1 MMYGW
6 NQGMGW
12 GFGGWLFAI
21 ILIGGAIVGIVFVV
35 QWLGNKNGRTYGGT
49 SEGETLQSAEEI
61 LKNRYARG
69 EISREEYL
77 QLKSDLEE
85 EKKL

>member
-1 MMYGW
+1 MMTGW
-6 NQGMGW
+6 NTGMGW
-12 GFGGWLFAI
+12 GFLGGFFSI
-21 ILIGGAIVGIVFVV
+21 ILIIGAIVGIIFLVR
-35 QWLGNKNGRTYGGT
+35 WLVNNNGAGR
-49 SEGETLQSAEEI
+49 SQSTKEI

-85 EKKL
+85 E